1 MMECSALH
9 IYAVEA
15 PRIESMEIIKDSAA
29 PKKEG
34 RDVLSIAR
42 RRTATKKIRQR
53 FLASFK
59 RYFILYYIIMLRK
72 QILGAKEPN

>member
-1 MMECSALH
+1 MACTAAAAACSSERCAVTKDQETMMECRALH

-15 PRIESMEIIKDSAA
+15 PRIESMEIMMDSAA

-42 RRTATKKIRQR
+42 RRTAT
-53 FLASFK
+53 
-59 RYFILYYIIMLRK
+59 LYS
-72 QILGAKEPN
+72 GPAW

>member
-15 PRIESMEIIKDSAA
+15 PRIESMEIMKDSAA

-34 RDVLSIAR
+34 RDALSITR
-42 RRTATKKIRQR
+42 RRKAT
-53 FLASFK
+53 
-59 RYFILYYIIMLRK
+59 LYS
-72 QILGAKEPN
+72 GPAW